1 MSSNSRRWEVQS
13 QNNQNEQLQSNNE
26 PAQKAGT
33 SKEIQEEANE
43 KQMEIISCGDNSY
56 YDFETMKLL
65 RKAVYS
71 NDLIMCHILSYI
83 PNVRDRAKVELCNNR
98 MKYLSG
104 KAKYKFRTEQDHLG
118 IQFRLLYS
126 LVSFR
131 YGNLC
136 IHKPCLTLESRRDD
150 FIERRDAAEPG
161 EEVNYL
167 PNQTKQFMT
176 VMNGMVK
183 RFSKQIR
190 RLTLGGIAKDQD
202 WGVRNHQLII
212 TEDLL
217 RSIATH
223 LPSLTRISFNECGF
237 GDQAIRYLASS
248 ECPIPQRIQELNIDG
263 AWFDSK
269 EENVKLIAFATT
281 SLKKLSLRYFSYEM
295 AFEFVARLRAMNHV
309 LEEISMDFPWISSGA
324 ECKRLMKEMSN
335 QCKELRLRFAFEW
348 IEDMYEIV
356 PTRCKV
362 HPEIFQVASFACT
375 LPNVTSL
382 HINAR
387 PTTPQ
392 HMADYTEFAA
402 ALRDLKNL
410 RILELHGWTDPRV
423 ISTVNNSLPHLTQL
437 ENISLLNLPRETPA
451 EEITRFISALSS
463 GVKEFCSH
471 DVVIDGSQLK
481 LLTQRL
487 RLLEKVDI
495 AYARKLVSKDIEDM
509 LHDMPTLREIYISN
523 TAVDVNSIAI
533 LLDKNILP
541 KLEGGVLTFANRLPP
556 AATLIFQDHFSSFRS
571 VDIEKTTQC
580 TACFNYRKWDSTML
594 PRKSFYIP
602 PQKPQKSSLKKKKLD
617 WNDW

>member
-1 MSSNSRRWEVQS
+1 MEKKTIKIHVQ
-13 QNNQNEQLQSNNE
+13 
-26 PAQKAGT
+26 
-33 SKEIQEEANE
+33 
-43 KQMEIISCGDNSY
+43 
-56 YDFETMKLL
+56 
-65 RKAVYS
+65 
-71 NDLIMCHILSYI
+71 
-83 PNVRDRAKVELCNNR
+83 DRAKVELCNNR